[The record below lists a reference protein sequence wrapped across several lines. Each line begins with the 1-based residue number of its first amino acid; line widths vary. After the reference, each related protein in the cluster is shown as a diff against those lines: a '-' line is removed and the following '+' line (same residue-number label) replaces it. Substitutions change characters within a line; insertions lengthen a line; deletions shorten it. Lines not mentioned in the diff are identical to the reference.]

1 MQQSTHVLSS
11 QKKYDHI
18 AICFFGLVKN
28 FSHVSH
34 SVQQHIFNVL
44 NSQNITYDIFA
55 HTFNLIIYS
64 NSHNKE
70 NETKINPFS
79 LKQILSLDDRSISYD
94 DVETADRIFDLDEL
108 LKNGD
113 PWGNNGLSL
122 RYLVRQFYSLQK
134 VTDL

>member
-34 SVQQHIFNVL
+34 SVL

-94 DVETADRIFDLDEL
+94 DVETADRIFDFDEL
-108 LKNGD
+108 LKHGD